1 MTVRLRRHGD
11 TERVRRGN
19 CVTIV
24 LTCLNLLEDV
34 CADCVL
40 RLEAEQDAGPRKTTH
55 SEKCHRV
62 KRVLKTGSVDT
73 KLGKVTLLL
82 FHPR

>member
-40 RLEAEQDAGPRKTTH
+40 RLEAEQDAGPKKTTH

-62 KRVLKTGSVDT
+62 KLLDTVFKTQKFD
-73 KLGKVTLLL
+73 KINE
-82 FHPR
+82 